1 MVDSVHGNY
10 IHGNY
15 RPLASARRVLQE
27 PHVEQLVIGGQHCL
41 EQLLGHPALIH
52 SSRQRRKVVAE
63 QVVSAV
69 CR

>member
-1 MVDSVHGNY
+1 METISMATID
-10 IHGNY
+10 
-15 RPLASARRVLQE
+15 PLASARRVLQE
-27 PHVEQLVIGGQHCL
+27 PNVEQLVIGGQHCL